1 MNVDL
6 SGLQGTLSSLNSA
19 LSVDALAE
27 EMAHGQRVA
36 AAIARESAKRDA
48 TLVAGA
54 EANIAQ
60 IGLIEQQLGVLREQN
75 SLLLDNYEKLK
86 AMYDQQVQANKD
98 AKEDLRKSRVF
109 NMWMMIIA
117 IVAMFAAIAGPIAT
131 ILVSR

>member
-75 SLLLDNYEKLK
+75 SLLL
-86 AMYDQQVQANKD
+86 
-98 AKEDLRKSRVF
+98 
-109 NMWMMIIA
+109 
-117 IVAMFAAIAGPIAT
+117 
-131 ILVSR
+131 VSRFFILPKMRKLNALF